1 MLDELDCATLT
12 LKKLLFFKDMK
23 ELGLNVEIIIKE
35 LQKKYNMSREKSIDF
50 VYSKAVSYDKE
61 KCNSKSLFLNYI
73 GLWLQQEI
81 ENLIYYKLNIP
92 RKT

>member
-81 ENLIYYKLNIP
+81 ENLIYYKLNIQ

>member
-50 VYSKAVSYDKE
+50 IYSKAVSYDKE

-73 GLWLQQEI
+73 GL
-81 ENLIYYKLNIP
+81 
-92 RKT
+92 

>member
-23 ELGLNVEIIIKE
+23 EFGLSAETITNE
-35 LQKKYNMSREKSIDF
+35 LQKKYNMSKEKSIDF
-50 VYSKAVSYDKE
+50 MYLKALSYDKE

-73 GLWLQQEI
+73 GLV
-81 ENLIYYKLNIP
+81 
-92 RKT
+92 